1 MDSAWSQTISKENF
15 VIHLQKF
22 IDRVQ
27 GADARG
33 LKDLS
38 ISVTDAKAMHAE
50 ITRLLLDLEMLKQS
64 AAAQPREE
72 VIQVSVNG
80 GSFL

>member
-1 MDSAWSQTISKENF
+1 MIN
-15 VIHLQKF
+15 LQKF
-22 IDRVQ
+22 IDRIQ
-27 GADARG
+27 GAEARG

-38 ISVTDAKAMHAE
+38 ISVTEAKAMHGE
-50 ITRLLLDLEMLKQS
+50 LTRLLLDLQALRERG
-64 AAAQPREE
+64 AQQPQEE